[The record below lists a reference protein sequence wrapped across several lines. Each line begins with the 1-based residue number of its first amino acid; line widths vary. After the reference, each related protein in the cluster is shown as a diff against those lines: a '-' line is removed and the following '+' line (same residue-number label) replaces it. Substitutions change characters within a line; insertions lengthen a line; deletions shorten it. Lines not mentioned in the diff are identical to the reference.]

1 MRFKPVT
8 RKSQR
13 SVSLAPPRRESI
25 ASDDRS
31 TTGSPGG
38 WDENGRA
45 RGPNGRLKT
54 GTHRQS

>member
-13 SVSLAPPRRESI
+13 SVSTLAPPRRESI

-31 TTGSPGG
+31 ATRSPGG

-45 RGPNGRLKT
+45 RDRT
-54 GTHRQS
+54 VD